1 MALFRAKAAA
11 GAPAPDE
18 IDLVGDGGGM
28 TDASLSDS
36 ASVLASRF
44 GLRRGKA
51 AATTGPDSGSYID
64 LDTPAV
70 TRPARSLAFPLAVA
84 ALVLAVAGMLV
95 WLSLKAPDTLARMEA
110 AASGPVLR
118 TPVLAVDGTPRFP
131 DAVAEA
137 PPAAEPA
144 TGTPETPAPEPAVDP
159 VDLPV
164 TLSPS
169 RNPALQERTRAGLLP
184 RIGEDGVA
192 PWQFYARPFPQED
205 PRPRIAIVLID
216 LGLSQTMLESAIDR
230 LPGAVTFA
238 FPAGLTGVQEMI
250 DRSRT
255 NGHEVLLQIPMEP
268 EGYPRNDPG
277 PGTLL
282 TRLTD
287 QDNLGRLEKALAAA
301 SGYVGLTSP
310 SGTRFTAEGDHLRAV
325 LQQLKRR
332 GLVFVDAWMTPRSTA
347 TRLSTELGL
356 PRAASDLLVDRVA
369 SAGGIDA
376 QLQELER
383 LAKANGAALGF
394 AQPFPATVERLAAWA
409 AGLRDRG
416 IVLAPVTAVLNRQA
430 DR

>member
-1 MALFRAKAAA
+1 
-11 GAPAPDE
+11 
-18 IDLVGDGGGM
+18 M
-28 TDASLSDS
+28 TDGNLSDS
-36 ASVLASRF
+36 AAVLASRF
-44 GLRRGKA
+44 GLRRGNAAGTA
-51 AATTGPDSGSYID
+51 AAAAGGESYID

-70 TRPARSLAFPLAVA
+70 ARPTRALAFPLTVA
-84 ALVLAVAGMLV
+84 GLVLAVAGTLV
-95 WLSLKAPDTLARMEA
+95 WLSLAAPDTLARMEA
-110 AASGPVLR
+110 AARQGPVLR

-131 DAVAEA
+131 DAA
-137 PPAAEPA
+137 PGASSAADADPAGPAA

-164 TLSPS
+164 TLGPS
-169 RNPALQERTRAGLLP
+169 RNPDLQERTRAGLLP

-205 PRPRIAIVLID
+205 TRPRIAIVLFD
-216 LGLSQTMLESAIDR
+216 LGLSRTMLESAIDR

-255 NGHEVLLQIPMEP
+255 NGHEVLLSVPMEP

-356 PRAASDLLVDRVA
+356 PRATSDLLVDRVA

-383 LAKANGAALGF
+383 LARANGAAVGF
-394 AQPFPATVERLAAWA
+394 AQPFPATLERLAAWA
-409 AGLRDRG
+409 AGLKDRG